1 MLISEAFAQAAAPAQ
16 SEASLMSLL
25 PIIGIFIIFYFLLI
39 RPQTKRAKEQKQM
52 VDALQRGDEIITNGG
67 ILGLILNVS
76 ESYIIVEVAPDVTV
90 TLLKTAVQTLL
101 PKGTLKT
108 IEPPKGGK
116 GQKNKSA
123 KNSTEQND
131 DTAQAANETEGDPSN
146 DTPADTP
153 K

>member
-39 RPQTKRAKEQKQM
+39 RPQSKRAKEQKQM
-52 VDALQRGDEIITNGG
+52 VEALQRGDEIITSGG
-67 ILGLILNVS
+67 VLGQVLNVS
-76 ESYIIVEVAPDVTV
+76 ESYVIIEIAPNTNV

-101 PKGTLKT
+101 PKGTLNS
-108 IEPPKGGK
+108 IEPPKSGK
-116 GQKNKSA
+116 VKKNKSA
-123 KNSTEQND
+123 NNAEQDNSTAND
-131 DTAQAANETEGDPSN
+131 DDGNASTSPSTEST
-146 DTPADTP
+146 DTT